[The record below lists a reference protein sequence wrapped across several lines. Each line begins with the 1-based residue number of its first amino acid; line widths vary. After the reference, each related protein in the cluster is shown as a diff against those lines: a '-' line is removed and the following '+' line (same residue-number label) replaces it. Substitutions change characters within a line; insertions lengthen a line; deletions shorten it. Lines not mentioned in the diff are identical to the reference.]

1 MVTIC
6 RATAPVA
13 TTNLRQAMR
22 PPYDFEIVRPDRFGE
37 ATLAGRRLG
46 NMNLKAAHLVSVQFG
61 IFVGVVFCL
70 VVFHFENSRPRT
82 VAEKRAPM
90 SERAAEA
97 DSLSQ
102 SEDQPG
108 DIADN
113 DADADLAEL
122 AVEQPRTPLPNEY
135 SPEAVERYRAE
146 ATRLYYEQIAPRR
159 HTTVAAV
166 APAYTEAVEEPA
178 VDQTYDPAPE
188 PVAYV
193 QPTQVIVYPQPV
205 QFVVFSQRGRHANR
219 CRSDSAPGALASDPN
234 RHRDGRGTHSNASRP
249 FERPAS
255 PSSTFRRSAGSS
267 GIAQHRNT
275 GGSSCSPTQGFTER
289 GVRSYR

>member
-1 MVTIC
+1 
-6 RATAPVA
+6 
-13 TTNLRQAMR
+13 
-22 PPYDFEIVRPDRFGE
+22 
-37 ATLAGRRLG
+37 
-46 NMNLKAAHLVSVQFG
+46 MNLKAAHLVSIQFG
-61 IFVGVVFCL
+61 IFVGVAFCL
-70 VVFHFENSRPRT
+70 VVSHFENSRPRT

-108 DIADN
+108 DLADN

-122 AVEQPRTPLPNEY
+122 AVEQPKTPLPNEY

-166 APAYTEAVEEPA
+166 APAYTEAVEEPV
-178 VDQTYDPAPE
+178 VDQTYETAPE

-193 QPTQVIVYPQPV
+193 QPTQVVVYPQPV
-205 QFVVFSQRGRHANR
+205 QFVVFAQRNRHANR
-219 CRSDSAPGALASDPN
+219 CRPTSPPGALASNPN
-234 RHRDGRGTHSNASRP
+234 RHRGGRGIHSNASTP
-249 FERPAS
+249 FERPTS
-255 PSSTFRRSAGSS
+255 PLSSFRRSPSTT
-267 GIAQHRNT
+267 GIAQQQNT
-275 GGSSCSPTQGFTER
+275 GGSSCPPR
-289 GVRSYR
+289 PAKP